1 MFSNAIPKNL
11 EPTLETFPAEQVGFK
26 TLQGSFIL
34 NNWYLKSDYPKS
46 FTLQGWSNVLTLG
59 YPGYHI
65 ATPTSVEDSKPNL
78 QAHHDSLHINL
89 SHLKSLC
96 VASILPSS
104 ILTQIPNKPSKK
116 NPTFQVSHK
125 RHLALEIVGTFT
137 VKTQNWNHEPHLRA
151 WPNCGH
157 VCDLSY
163 RMEMIVGTEVCWPR
177 NNNMGTPMK
186 VNQINVIS

>member
-104 ILTQIPNKPSKK
+104 ILTQIPNKPRKK
-116 NPTFQVSHK
+116 ILRFRFHT
-125 RHLALEIVGTFT
+125 RHLALVIVGTFT
-137 VKTQNWNHEPHLRA
+137 VKTQNWNHEPHLRGKTVVMLV
-151 WPNCGH
+151 GH
-157 VCDLSY
+157 AGWRKQKNAKTMQKSCL
-163 RMEMIVGTEVCWPR
+163 
-177 NNNMGTPMK
+177 
-186 VNQINVIS
+186 